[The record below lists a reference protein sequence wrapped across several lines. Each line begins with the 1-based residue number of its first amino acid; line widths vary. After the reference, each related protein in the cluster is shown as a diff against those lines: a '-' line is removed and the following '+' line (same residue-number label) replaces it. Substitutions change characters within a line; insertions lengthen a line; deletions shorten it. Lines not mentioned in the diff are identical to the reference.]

1 MASAATALATT
12 LGAAW
17 GTVLTAR
24 PGLVLRGLE
33 GPPADGVEQTV
44 AKVLG
49 GRQLLQAAAIAR
61 WPSVAGRVGAAT
73 DVLHALSMAALA
85 TSPRYRRVAAT
96 SGAVAVGLAVLEL
109 RGARS

>member
-1 MASAATALATT
+1 MASGAAAAAAT
-12 LGAAW
+12 LGTAW

-24 PGLVLRGLE
+24 PQLVLRGLS
-33 GPPADGVEQTV
+33 GPPADGTEQTV

-49 GRQLLQAAAIAR
+49 GRQLVQAAAVAR
-61 WPSVAGRVGAAT
+61 WPSVAGRVGAAA
-73 DVLHALSMAALA
+73 DLLHALTMAALA

-96 SGAVAVGLAVLEL
+96 SGAVAVVLAALEL